1 MSVNAIGTAEL
12 SQAMGPEAI
21 SSLEWRSL
29 CTRQHNV
36 MFEGPAQATEGLLRL
51 LEPHL
56 RTPAIWKGV
65 RTPLELPMDE
75 CGALVLQNV
84 SSLDR
89 REQAALLRW
98 LDAGRTQVVS
108 TTDHS
113 LLPLIAR
120 GVFDEALYYR
130 LNVTL
135 FRVDSTAADT
145 SGTP

>member
-1 MSVNAIGTAEL
+1 MKSIGTVL
-12 SQAMGPEAI
+12 SHALGSEVI

-29 CTRQHNV
+29 CARQHNV

-56 RTPAIWKGV
+56 RAPAIWKGA
-65 RTPLELPMDE
+65 RTPLEIPMDD
-75 CGALVLQNV
+75 CGALVVQDV

-98 LDAGRTQVVS
+98 LGEGRTQVVS

-120 GVFDEALYYR
+120 GAFDEALYYR

-135 FRVDSTAADT
+135 IRLDATGASV
-145 SGTP
+145 

>member
-1 MSVNAIGTAEL
+1 MTVKAIGTVL
-12 SQAMGPEAI
+12 SQAVGPEII

-51 LEPHL
+51 LKPHL
-56 RTPAIWKGV
+56 RPPAIWKGA

-89 REQAALLRW
+89 REQEALVRW
-98 LDAGRTQVVS
+98 LGTGRRQVVS
-108 TTDHS
+108 TTEQS

-120 GVFDEALYYR
+120 GAFDEALYYR

-135 FRVDSTAADT
+135 IRVDSIGA
-145 SGTP
+145 SV

>member
-1 MSVNAIGTAEL
+1 MKDIGTGVL
-12 SQAMGPEAI
+12 SQGLGPETI
-21 SSLEWRSL
+21 STLEWRSV

-56 RTPAIWKGV
+56 RSPAIWKGAQ
-65 RTPLELPMDE
+65 RPFEIPLDE
-75 CGALVLQNV
+75 CGALVLQNI

-89 REQAALLRW
+89 REQAGLLRW
-98 LDAGRTQVVS
+98 LGAGRTQVIS

-120 GVFDEALYYR
+120 GAFDEVLYYR
-130 LNVTL
+130 LNVML
-135 FRVDSTAADT
+135 IRLDSPGA
-145 SGTP
+145 SV

>member
-1 MSVNAIGTAEL
+1 MKSIGTVLPQVER
-12 SQAMGPEAI
+12 PEII
-21 SSLEWRSL
+21 SSREWHSV

-36 MFEGPAQATEGLLRL
+36 MFEGPAQATKGVLRL

-56 RTPAIWKGV
+56 RAPAIWKAA
-65 RTPLELPMDE
+65 RTPLEIPMDE
-75 CGALVLQNV
+75 CGALVLQDV

-98 LDAGRTQVVS
+98 LGDGRTQVVS
-108 TTDHS
+108 TTEHS

-130 LNVTL
+130 LNLTL
-135 FRVDSTAADT
+135 IMLDSTGA
-145 SGTP
+145 SV

>member
-1 MSVNAIGTAEL
+1 VTVNAIGTVL
-12 SQAMGPEAI
+12 SQAVGPELI

-36 MFEGPAQATEGLLRL
+36 LFEGPAQATEGLLRL

-56 RTPAIWKGV
+56 RLPAIWKGA
-65 RTPLELPMDE
+65 RTPLEIPMDE

-98 LDAGRTQVVS
+98 LGDGRRQVVS

-120 GVFDEALYYR
+120 GVFDEVLYYR

-135 FRVDSTAADT
+135 IRVESTGA
-145 SGTP
+145 SV